1 MKKQLIKVSLFLN
14 YIVFAMLL
22 NSVGTVIMQ
31 AIEVYGVTKVE
42 ASVLEPFKDLSIVIF
57 TFFVGSYLPRYGLK
71 RSMLTGLGLTT
82 VAVIIMPIVNEFW
95 ATKLLFAATGMSFG
109 LVKVSVYSIV
119 GLVTKDTNEHN
130 SLMSSLEGTFMIGV
144 LAGYWLFGAFIDS
157 ANPADPSWLN
167 VYWILAACTTISFLV
182 LWFSELDES
191 EAQADENAEM
201 EQDFFAMF
209 KLLKKVLVLFFAIT
223 VFIYVLIEQGIG
235 TWLPTFNKEIL
246 RLASGLSVQ
255 FTSILAAAS
264 AIGRIVA
271 GQMVKRIHWF
281 TLLSISLL
289 CAGVLMVLTL
299 PLTYGLDV
307 TEITNWVDAPLAAYI
322 FPLLF
327 LFLAPVYPIINSV
340 ILSAL
345 PKYEQ
350 SAMSGLI
357 VAFSALGGTT
367 GSVVTGAVFSAFS
380 GQTAFYLYLIPV
392 GLLILLLWLMHR
404 RLKLTPDPAH

>member
-31 AIEVYGVTKVE
+31 AIEAYGVTKVE

-71 RSMLTGLGLTT
+71 RSMLTGLGITPL
-82 VAVIIMPIVNEFW
+82 AVVMMPLVNAFW
-95 ATKLLFAATGMSFG
+95 ATKLLFAATGISFG

-130 SLMSSLEGTFMIGV
+130 SLMSSLEGTFMVGV

-157 ANPADPSWLN
+157 ANPANPSWLN
-167 VYWILAACTTISFLV
+167 VYWVLAACTSLSFLV

-191 EAQADENAEM
+191 EARAGQGAEM
-201 EQDFFAMF
+201 DQDFFAMF
-209 KLLKKVLVLFFAIT
+209 KLLKKVLVLFFAIA

-271 GQMVKRIHWF
+271 GQLVKRVHWF
-281 TLLSISLL
+281 KLLSTSLL
-289 CAGVLMVLTL
+289 FAAILMVLTL

-367 GSVVTGAVFSAFS
+367 GSVVTGFVFSAFS

-392 GLLILLLWLMHR
+392 GLLITLLWLMHR
-404 RLKLTPDPAH
+404 TLKQTPEVAH

>member
-31 AIEVYGVTKVE
+31 AIEAYGVTKVE

-71 RSMLTGLGLTT
+71 RSMLTGLGITT
-82 VAVIIMPIVNEFW
+82 LAVVMMPLVNAFW
-95 ATKLLFAATGMSFG
+95 ATKLLFAATGISFG

-130 SLMSSLEGTFMIGV
+130 SLMSSLEGTFMVGV

-157 ANPADPSWLN
+157 ANPANPSWLN
-167 VYWILAACTTISFLV
+167 VYWVLAACTSLSFLV

-191 EAQADENAEM
+191 EARAGQGAEM
-201 EQDFFAMF
+201 DQNFFAMF
-209 KLLKKVLVLFFAIT
+209 KLLKKVLVLFFAIA

-271 GQMVKRIHWF
+271 GQLVKRVHWF
-281 TLLSISLL
+281 KLLSTSLL
-289 CAGVLMVLTL
+289 FAAILMVLTL

-367 GSVVTGAVFSAFS
+367 GSVVTGFVFSAFS

-392 GLLILLLWLMHR
+392 GLLITLLWLMHR
-404 RLKLTPDPAH
+404 TLKQTPEVAH